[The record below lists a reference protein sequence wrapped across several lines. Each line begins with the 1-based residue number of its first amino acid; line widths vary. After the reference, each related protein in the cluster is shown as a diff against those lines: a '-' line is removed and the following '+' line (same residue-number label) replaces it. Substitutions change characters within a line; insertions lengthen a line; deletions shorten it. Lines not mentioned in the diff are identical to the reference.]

1 MKRGSY
7 PTLLAAF
14 VILTLLAGGS
24 WSAALPWLEP
34 SSKPTLAPMLKR
46 VIPAVVNVATKA
58 RVKVN
63 SPLLTDP
70 FFRHFFGVPNV
81 PRERESQSLGSGVI
95 VDAKGGYVVTNHHVI
110 EGAEEITVT
119 LQDRRKFTAKLIG
132 TDPDSDLAVLKI
144 PAENLT
150 QVVLGDSDKLEVGDF
165 VVAIGSPFG
174 LSQTVTSGIVSG
186 LGRSGLGIEGYEDFI
201 QTDASINPGN
211 SGGALV
217 DFDGKLIGVNTAIV
231 APSGGNVGIGFAIPI
246 NMARV
251 VTEQLIEH
259 GEVRRGQ
266 LGVHVQDLTQELA
279 RALNTDVTQGA
290 VVARVLAGSPAEKAG
305 LQVGDIVVAV
315 HGRPVHDA
323 DDLRNAV
330 GLLRVGQRVE
340 LEVLRRGKQR
350 TVTAK
355 VGEPELTRAEGA
367 RISRFLE
374 GAVLAEPD
382 QGGVMIAEIKRHSAA
397 WQAGLRQG
405 DVIESAN
412 RQTVTSLEELSAAVA
427 LERNGLLLN
436 IRRGDAAMFILIR

>member
-7 PTLLAAF
+7 LTLVAACLT
-14 VILTLLAGGS
+14 LTLLSEAA
-24 WSAALPWLEP
+24 WSGALPWLEP
-34 SSKPTLAPMLKR
+34 GSRPTLAPMLKR
-46 VIPAVVNVATKA
+46 VTPAVVNVATKA
-58 RVKVN
+58 RVRVN

-81 PRERESQSLGSGVI
+81 PQERESQSLGSGVI
-95 VDAKGGYVVTNHHVI
+95 VDAKGGYVLTNHHVI
-110 EGAEEITVT
+110 EGADEITVT
-119 LQDRRKFTAKLIG
+119 LQDRRKFTAKVIG
-132 TDPDSDLAVLKI
+132 TDPDSDLAVLKV
-144 PAENLT
+144 PAEDLV
-150 QVVLGDSDKLEVGDF
+150 QIELGDSDKLEVGDF

-217 DFDGKLIGVNTAIV
+217 DLDGKLIGVNTAIV

-251 VTEQLIEH
+251 VTEQLVKF

-279 RALNTDVTQGA
+279 RALNTDVTEGA
-290 VVARVLAGSPAEKAG
+290 VVARVLKGSPAEKAG
-305 LQVGDIVVAV
+305 LQVGDVIVAV
-315 HGRPVHDA
+315 QGRPVSDA

-330 GLLRVGQRVE
+330 GLMRVGERVD
-340 LEVLRRGKQR
+340 LDILRRGKQR

-355 VGEPELTRAEGA
+355 VGEPELTRVEGA
-367 RISRFLE
+367 RISRFLD

-382 QGGVMIAEIKRHSAA
+382 QGGVTIAEIDRNSTA

-405 DVIESAN
+405 DLIESAN
-412 RQTVTSLEELSAAVA
+412 RQAVTTLEELRAAVGR
-427 LERNGLLLN
+427 ERNGLLLN
-436 IRRGDAAMFILIR
+436 IRRGDAAMFVLIR

>member
-7 PTLLAAF
+7 PTLVAVCLT
-14 VILTLLAGGS
+14 LTLLSGAA
-24 WSAALPWLEP
+24 WSGALPWLEP
-34 SSKPTLAPMLKR
+34 GSRPTLAPMLKR
-46 VIPAVVNVATKA
+46 VTPAVVNVATKA
-58 RVKVN
+58 RVRVN

-70 FFRHFFGVPNV
+70 FFRHFFGVPNA
-81 PRERESQSLGSGVI
+81 PQERESQSLGSGVI
-95 VDAKGGYVVTNHHVI
+95 VDAKGGYVLTNHHVI
-110 EGAEEITVT
+110 EGADEITVT
-119 LQDRRKFTAKLIG
+119 LQDRRKFTAKVVG
-132 TDPDSDLAVLKI
+132 MDPDSDLAVLKI
-144 PAENLT
+144 PAEDLV
-150 QVVLGDSDKLEVGDF
+150 QVELGDSDKLEVGDF

-217 DFDGKLIGVNTAIV
+217 DLDGNLIGVNTAIV

-251 VTEQLIEH
+251 VTEQLVKF

-279 RALNTDVTQGA
+279 RALNTDITQGA
-290 VVARVLAGSPAEKAG
+290 VVARVLKGSPAEKAG
-305 LQVGDIVVAV
+305 LQVGDVIVAV
-315 HGRPVHDA
+315 HGRPVSDA

-330 GLLRVGQRVE
+330 GLMRVGERIE
-340 LEVLRRGKQR
+340 LDILRRGKQR

-355 VGEPELTRAEGA
+355 VGEPELTRVEGT
-367 RISRFLE
+367 RISRFLD
-374 GAVLAEPD
+374 GALLAEPD
-382 QGGVMIAEIKRHSAA
+382 QGGVTIAEIERNSTA

-412 RQTVTSLEELSAAVA
+412 RQAVTTLEDLRAAVGR
-427 LERNGLLLN
+427 ERNGLLLN